1 MTMIDQK
8 ELNLIN
14 KTIMLG
20 TLAHMDEYSMVDAVE
35 PYNND
40 GENIVFYI
48 EPLSTQSYRIEDLCE
63 EGVISNKYYR
73 GLDNFNTN
81 IYPFNNKLEYKI
93 LSQTDKINKIYDSL
107 DEKVI
112 LFYPRINTKG
122 QMNLAIEEVLEDAI
136 CTSYETVPVVN
147 LSNDE
152 FEYRLKNESYF
163 QLNNYSYL
171 MPNPNYILCG
181 EYIYTGFN
189 GWIIDEENSILWKTI
204 NNGEPIKKLR
214 FPLEMEDYKE
224 DIIIKNK
231 DVAFL
236 TFDYLDRID
245 EVFKNNSSV
254 EIIDTTISTEDRIK
268 NNEVCITKEVGFNPN
283 KINIDLKDEYSF
295 LHNLKQY
302 SIKHN
307 LCYNSKDLVNF
318 HISIKTNPL
327 TIVAGMSGTGKTQ
340 LAKAYANVL
349 GLKEDEN
356 LLFLPIRPSYTEP
369 EDIIG
374 YFNASNCMYIP
385 SETGLL
391 DLLIHAEN
399 NPDEMHMVVFDEM
412 NLSQI
417 EYWFAPFMSLLE
429 LKEEE
434 RILKLYSKSVECK
447 NGDKYKNSIKIGSN
461 IVFIGTVNLDETT
474 KDFSDRL
481 LDRANIVNLNKQSF
495 LEFSKEKKESQNN
508 TYNESYYSATV
519 YKSWIDTKNS
529 LEAFDENELMFLDN
543 LHGLIQ
549 KYDKQ
554 KGVSFRILEKI
565 GEYINNIPT
574 DESKNLVISKNE
586 AFDIEIKQRFLTK
599 IKGTER
605 QFGQLIGYFNDDSL
619 DIVNSELYDFFN
631 SQEAMAISSFEK
643 TKEEIRRKAKELA
656 LYGYTN

>member
-1 MTMIDQK
+1 MTMIDQN

-14 KTIMLG
+14 KSIMLG
-20 TLAHMDEYSMVDAVE
+20 TLAHMDEYSVVDAVE

-48 EPLSTQSYRIEDLCE
+48 EPLSTQSYRIGDLYE
-63 EGVISNKYYR
+63 NGLINNKYYR

-93 LSQTDKINKIYDSL
+93 LSETDKINKIYDSL

-112 LFYPRINTKG
+112 LFYPRVNAKG
-122 QMNLAIEEVLEDAI
+122 QMNLSIEEVLDDAI

-147 LSNDE
+147 LNNDE
-152 FEYRLKNESYF
+152 FEYRLSNELYF

-189 GWIIDEENSILWKTI
+189 DWVIDEENSMLWKSI
-204 NNGEPIKKLR
+204 NNTESIKKLR

-245 EVFKNNSSV
+245 EVFKNSSTV
-254 EIIDTTISTEDRIK
+254 KTIDTIINTYNISK
-268 NNEVCITKEVGFNPN
+268 NNEVCITTNTKFNIN
-283 KINIDLKDEYSF
+283 KVNTDSTEEYIF

-307 LCYNSKDLVNF
+307 LCYNIKDLVNF

-340 LAKAYANVL
+340 LAKIYGNVL
-349 GLKEDEN
+349 GLKEDKN

-374 YFNASNCMYIP
+374 YFNASNSMYIP

-391 DLLIHAEN
+391 DLLIHAEKYPN
-399 NPDEMHMVVFDEM
+399 EMHMVVFDEM

-429 LKEEE
+429 LREED
-434 RILKLYSKSVECK
+434 RILKLYSKSVDCK
-447 NGDKYKNSIKIGSN
+447 NSDKYKNSIKLGSN

-474 KDFSDRL
+474 KEFSDRL
-481 LDRANIVNLNKQSF
+481 LDRANIVSLSKQSF
-495 LEFSKEKKESQNN
+495 LEFSKEKKEAENN
-508 TYNESYYSATV
+508 TYNENYYSA
-519 YKSWIDTKNS
+519 KAFKNWINNNNS
-529 LEAFDENELMFLDN
+529 LDAFDEKELMFLDN
-543 LHGLIQ
+543 LHMLIQ

-565 GEYINNIPT
+565 GEYINNIPV
-574 DESKNLVISKNE
+574 DELNNFMISKSE

-599 IKGTER
+599 IKGTQR
-605 QFGQLIGYFNDDSL
+605 QFGQLIGFFDDDSL

-631 SQEAMAISSFEK
+631 SKEAMAISNFEK
-643 TKEEIRRKAKELA
+643 TKDEIRRKAKELT

>member
-1 MTMIDQK
+1 MTMIEQK

-20 TLAHMDEYSMVDAVE
+20 TLAHMDQYSTIDAVE
-35 PYNND
+35 PYNN

-48 EPLSTQSYRIEDLCE
+48 EPLSTESYRIEELCE
-63 EGVISNKYYR
+63 EGLISNKYYR
-73 GLDNFNTN
+73 GLDNFNNN
-81 IYPFNNKLEYKI
+81 IYPFDSKLDYKI
-93 LSQTDKINKIYDSL
+93 LSQNEKINKIYDSL
-107 DEKVI
+107 DNKVL
-112 LFYPRINTKG
+112 LFSPRINAKG

-136 CTSYETVPVVN
+136 CDSYETVPVVKLN
-147 LSNDE
+147 NE
-152 FEYRLKNESYF
+152 NFEKAIKSGSYF
-163 QLNNYSYL
+163 ELTNYSYL
-171 MPNPNYILCG
+171 MPIPNYIICG

-189 GWIIDEENSILWKTI
+189 QWNYDEKHGMSWKHI
-204 NNGEPIKKLR
+204 NNGEGIKKLR
-214 FPLEMEDYKE
+214 FPLEMEDYRE
-224 DIIIKNK
+224 DIIMKNK

-245 EVFKNNSSV
+245 KAFEESSLV
-254 EIIDTTISTEDRIK
+254 EIIDTTLTTEDIE
-268 NNEVCITKEVGFNPN
+268 NDNEICITKDIEIN
-283 KINIDLKDEYSF
+283 KNQINTDLKEEYNF
-295 LHNLKQY
+295 FNNLKQY
-302 SIKHN
+302 SLKHN
-307 LCYNSKDLVNF
+307 LSYNSKDLVNF
-318 HISIKTNPL
+318 HISVKTNPL

-374 YFNASNCMYIP
+374 YYNASNYMYIP
-385 SETGLL
+385 SETGLV
-391 DLLIHAEN
+391 DLLIHAQN
-399 NPDEMHMVVFDEM
+399 HPDEMHMVVFDEM

-429 LKEEE
+429 LKEDE
-434 RILKLYSKSVECK
+434 RILKLYSKHADCK

-461 IVFIGTVNLDETT
+461 IIFIGTVNLDETT
-474 KDFSDRL
+474 KEFSDRL
-481 LDRANIVNLNKQSF
+481 LDRANIVNLSKQSF

-508 TYNESYYSATV
+508 TYSQNYYSASV
-519 YKSWIDTKNS
+519 YRSWIENKNS
-529 LEAFDENELMFLDN
+529 LDAFEENELMFLDE
-543 LHGLIQ
+543 LHSLIQ

-565 GEYINNIPT
+565 GEYINNIP
-574 DESKNLVISKNE
+574 KNEEGNLLISKNE

-605 QFGQLIGYFNDDSL
+605 QFRKLIGYFNEENL
-619 DIVNSELYDFFN
+619 DIVNSELYDFFD
-631 SQEAMAISSFEK
+631 SEEAKAISSFEK
-643 TKEEIRRKAKELA
+643 TKEEIRRKSKELA